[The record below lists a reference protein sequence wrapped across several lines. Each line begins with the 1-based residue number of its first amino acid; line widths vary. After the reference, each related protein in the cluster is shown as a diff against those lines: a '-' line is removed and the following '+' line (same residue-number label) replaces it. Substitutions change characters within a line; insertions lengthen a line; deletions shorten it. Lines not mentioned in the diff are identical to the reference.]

1 MERFRIIIF
10 CNNFFNNRNKI
21 DGPQRDIRAML
32 DVLEMKLERAKL
44 RWFED
49 VQRKDGDSM
58 GRRMKLVQEGR
69 TGGRV

>member
-10 CNNFFNNRNKI
+10 CNSFFYNCDKI

-32 DVLEMKLERAKL
+32 DVLEMKPERAKL

-49 VQRKDGDSM
+49 VQRKDGECM
-58 GRRMKLVQEGR
+58 GRRLKLVQEGR

>member
-10 CNNFFNNRNKI
+10 CNNFFNNCNKI

-32 DVLEMKLERAKL
+32 DALEMKLERAKL

-49 VQRKDGDSM
+49 VQRKDGECV